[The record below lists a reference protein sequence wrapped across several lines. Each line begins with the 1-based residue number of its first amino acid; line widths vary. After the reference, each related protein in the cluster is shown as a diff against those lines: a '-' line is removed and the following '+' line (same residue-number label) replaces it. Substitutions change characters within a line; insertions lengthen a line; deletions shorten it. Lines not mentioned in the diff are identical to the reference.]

1 MCNQTHKRIQINTHT
16 HAHTHTHSFLFIF
29 QDSTI
34 VWSWNLYHKY
44 PLINDNNCES
54 YLFCHMAGVYFTE
67 HTLVFQ
73 QNWIMTSPFK
83 KTHWWMFQ
91 LHVTSTTLDTEV
103 INLTHIFWL
112 ILSDFQNEP
121 FTHAKK
127 TTAWKVS
134 KYGVFSAPYFPAFGT
149 NTERY
154 SVSLRIHSKCGEI
167 PTRQNSVFGHFSR
180 SGHY

>member
-1 MCNQTHKRIQINTHT
+1 
-16 HAHTHTHSFLFIF
+16 
-29 QDSTI
+29 
-34 VWSWNLYHKY
+34 
-44 PLINDNNCES
+44 
-54 YLFCHMAGVYFTE
+54 MAGVYFTE

-154 SVSLRIHSKCGEI
+154 SVSLRIHSKWDKVFKNGPSKICG
-167 PTRQNSVFGHFSR
+167 RQNFTRSVLQYFVPNVFKGIQCSWEKIQHCKELQFQD
-180 SGHY
+180 